1 MYTRISFCEINI
13 LLPLFMGGLGTGSV
27 GVSTT
32 GNATGDTATLNQLN
46 LVLDIFTRNL
56 QSILDDFKVG
66 AFNEI
71 STNAALNVM
80 EKASILIGKQIRNRS
95 QAYQKARTLGRIF
108 QELVSGWKQTGAL
121 NDRLTSALLNEDIL
135 QNRIDETS
143 EILNDRELLTDY
155 LHQKSKQYAIF
166 PTLQVSSIAAALKP
180 EYILYIQIWGYPPNG
195 VWDTEKLSNIIL
207 DIQLG
212 LLDPSGSRVGA
223 NQVVDTGYTK
233 PTSNFN

>member
-1 MYTRISFCEINI
+1 
-13 LLPLFMGGLGTGSV
+13 MGGLGNGSV

-32 GNATGDTATLNQLN
+32 GNATGDTATLNQVN
-46 LVLDIFTRNL
+46 LVLEIFTKNL

-66 AFNEI
+66 SFNEI

-108 QELVSGWKQTGAL
+108 QELVSGWKQTVAL
-121 NDRLTSALLNEDIL
+121 NDSLTAAIINEGIL
-135 QNRIDETS
+135 QNEIDEAT
-143 EILNDRELLTDY
+143 EILNNRDLLTDY

-166 PTLQVSSIAAALKP
+166 PTLQVNSIAAALKP
-180 EYILYIQIWGYPPNG
+180 EYIVYIQIWGYPPNG

-212 LLDPSGSRVGA
+212 ILDASGSRLGA
-223 NQVVDTGYTK
+223 NQTVSGYTK
-233 PTSNFN
+233 PSANFT